1 MPVLGRGL
9 AAALASA
16 VMLTASATA
25 QDIFDRIRINGYTS
39 FEFEKQLEKKGQGNG
54 DPNGSF
60 DADGFDLVLNIHASE
75 RVRAALDLALEH
87 GVATEDS
94 RGNVAME
101 YGFVEYTFSDMFK
114 LRVGKMFTPFGVYN
128 EIHTAK
134 NAFLSVKEPASLNKN
149 DRIVEGG
156 FRFYPRWGA
165 GIALHGDGVIGKKN
179 FGYDVLLANG
189 EQENTNP
196 FEEDD
201 NGFKSITVR
210 VRFEPTN
217 SLRLGY
223 SAYVDKFSDEKVGRL
238 VSNGVEF
245 EWSKA
250 KFRLQGEL
258 AIGGLRPRGG
268 PTINQ
273 IGFYLQPSYHFANGL
288 TPYLR
293 LDLLDLNT
301 RTRDEDGTSFIAG
314 VNFELAKQ
322 CNVKLENNY
331 FRGGRATNLAG
342 FPGRDYNEVKAAFVL
357 GF

>member
-1 MPVLGRGL
+1 MVAKARGL
-9 AAALASA
+9 TAALLVCASLSTRA
-16 VMLTASATA
+16 GA
-25 QDIFDRIRINGYTS
+25 QDFFDRIRINGYTS
-39 FEFEKQLEKKGQGNG
+39 FEFEKQLEKKGNGNG

-75 RVRAALDLALEH
+75 RVRAALDLGLEH

-101 YGFVEYTFSDMFK
+101 YGFVEYAFSDMLK
-114 LRVGKMFTPFGVYN
+114 LRVGKMFTPFGVFN

-134 NAFLSVKEPASLNKN
+134 PAFLSVKEAASLNKN
-149 DRIVEGG
+149 ERIVKGG

-179 FGYDVLLANG
+179 FNYDVLLANG

-201 NGFKSITVR
+201 NGFKSITAR
-210 VRFEPTN
+210 VRFEPN
-217 SLRLGY
+217 EELRLGY
-223 SAYVDKFSDEKVGRL
+223 SAYFDKLTDETQSKL
-238 VSNGVEF
+238 VSNGF
-245 EWSKA
+245 EIEWNRGSL
-250 KFRLQGEL
+250 RLLGEL
-258 AIGGLRPRGG
+258 AFGVLSPKTGAG
-268 PTINQ
+268 TSQ
-273 IGFYLQPSYHFANGL
+273 VAWYLQPSYHFGNGL

-293 LDLLDLNT
+293 LDVLNLDTKKPDDVGTLLVVGLNY
-301 RTRDEDGTSFIAG
+301 
-314 VNFELAKQ
+314 ELTKQ

-331 FRGGRATNLAG
+331 FHGGKATGLAT
-342 FPGRDYNEVKAAFVL
+342 FPGRGYNEVKAAFVL

>member
-1 MPVLGRGL
+1 MPVPGRGL
-9 AAALASA
+9 AAACASVA
-16 VMLTASATA
+16 VLSTSADA

-87 GVATEDS
+87 GVATEDA

-114 LRVGKMFTPFGVYN
+114 LRLGKMFTPFGVFN

-134 NAFLSVKEPASLNKN
+134 PAFLSVKEAPSLNKN
-149 DRIVEGG
+149 DRIVAGG
-156 FRFYPRWGA
+156 FRFYPRWGT

-179 FGYDVLLANG
+179 FGYDLLVANG

-196 FEEDD
+196 FEVDD
-201 NGFKSITVR
+201 NGFKSITLR
-210 VRFEPTN
+210 VRFEPTA
-217 SLRLGY
+217 SLRVGY
-223 SAYVDKFSDEKVGRL
+223 SAYVDKFSDEKLGRL

-245 EWSKA
+245 EWSRGRL
-250 KFRLQGEL
+250 RLQGEL
-258 AIGGLRPRGG
+258 ALGALRPKGARA
-268 PTINQ
+268 INQ
-273 IGFYLQPSYHFANGL
+273 LGFYLQPSYHFGNGF

-301 RTRDEDGTSFIAG
+301 RTRDEDGTSFVAG
-314 VNFELAKQ
+314 VNYELAKQ

-331 FRGGRATNLAG
+331 FRGGRATNLAS
-342 FPGRDYNEVKAAFVL
+342 FPGRDYNELKAAFVL